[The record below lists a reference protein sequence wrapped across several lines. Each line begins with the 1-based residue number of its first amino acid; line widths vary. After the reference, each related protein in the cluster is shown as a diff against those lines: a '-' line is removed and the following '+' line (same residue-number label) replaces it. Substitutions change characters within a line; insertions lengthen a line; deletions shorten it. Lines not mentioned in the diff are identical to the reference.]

1 MQLPS
6 FARFVPLF
14 ASARLTVSRERL
26 HHTAALAPPSHAAA
40 RSRHRTRMAGGAL
53 LALAMAIPGSGL
65 AQSSSQP
72 ATQAEAPAQAPAQ
85 ANAAAYYYHS
95 PYRRDSTKP
104 QTLPELELSFDY
116 SYMHANLAQS
126 QCGCFGMNGGSTQV
140 VFPFNRI
147 LSLAMELT
155 GERTSQA
162 STSNGGLSLVA
173 FTAGPRV
180 SYRAKRGITPYAQ
193 ATFGGAHGFGAMFP
207 TSSGSLTDSASS
219 LAMALGGGVEVTLS
233 RHFAIRPVPA
243 DYFLTRLPNSY
254 SNRQN
259 NLRIESSVVLR
270 IW

>member
-1 MQLPS
+1 MPRSSFMQLPS

-155 GERTSQA
+155 GEQTSQA

-173 FTAGPRV
+173 FTAGPREEGHHALRPGHLWRSPRLRSHV
-180 SYRAKRGITPYAQ
+180 PDQQRKSDGLGQFAGYGTRRRRGGDTVTPLRYPPGPGGLLPHPAAQ
-193 ATFGGAHGFGAMFP
+193 
-207 TSSGSLTDSASS
+207 
-219 LAMALGGGVEVTLS
+219 
-233 RHFAIRPVPA
+233 
-243 DYFLTRLPNSY
+243 
-254 SNRQN
+254 
-259 NLRIESSVVLR
+259 
-270 IW
+270 